1 MSNSNESR
9 NAPPGGRF
17 GNSGVVAHKAG
28 IKDWRPGDDIPEHYI
43 VYAVSAEE
51 VCKYCDALKALLD
64 SYVERG
70 ILTYEVKRL
79 TKEKRI
85 KLYAERGLSG
95 ATACVP
101 QFSLLDRRS
110 EREQP
115 IGGREDAMVWLE
127 HRYVRSA
134 ADGIITADTAAD

>member
-1 MSNSNESR
+1 MSNSNKSG
-9 NAPPGGRF
+9 NPPPGGRF

-28 IKDWRPGDDIPEHYI
+28 LKDWRPGDDIPEHYI

-51 VCKYCDALKALLD
+51 VCKYCDALKAELD
-64 SYVERG
+64 SYAGRG

-79 TKEKRI
+79 TREERI
-85 KLYAERGLSG
+85 RLYAQRGLSG
-95 ATACVP
+95 PAACVP

-115 IGGREDAMVWLE
+115 IGGREDAMAWLE
-127 HRYVRSA
+127 HMYVRSVT
-134 ADGIITADTAAD
+134 DGIVSANSAK